1 MPRYLIQAS
10 YTREGVH
17 GLLKESGSSRIE
29 TVTELIKG
37 MGGTVE
43 AFYFAFGDDDVVGI
57 VDMPDN
63 ATITA
68 LALVI
73 NASGAVGVRTT
84 ALITPA
90 EVDEPT
96 KKTVDYR
103 APGQ

>member
-1 MPRYLIQAS
+1 
-10 YTREGVH
+10 
-17 GLLKESGSSRIE
+17 
-29 TVTELIKG
+29 

-84 ALITPA
+84 VLITPA
-90 EVDEPT
+90 EVDEAT